1 MFFDFHINGDYK
13 LALEAYRIGYN
24 GIALIQSSKNY
35 KKDFFNDFKQI
46 KPDFE
51 VFSGVEIYAKN
62 KEGLRKNI
70 QKFRENEDVLIVNG
84 GNLKVN
90 RAACEDPRIDIL
102 AHPFKKR
109 RDSGINHILAKKAA
123 ENEVAIE
130 LSIDPILK
138 TKYSLRAKLISH
150 FRQII
155 KMHRKFGFP
164 IIISSNAYSI
174 YDLRKPNDIISLTRC
189 FGMSEQ
195 EAGNSL
201 SKIPLNIIER
211 NKIRKGIIVKGAR
224 IIKDNGGECE

>member
-1 MFFDFHINGDYK
+1 MFFDFHIHGDYI
-13 LALEAYRIGYN
+13 LSLEAYRIGYD

-35 KKDFFNDFKQI
+35 KKDFFNDFTEI
-46 KPDFE
+46 SPDFKI
-51 VFSGVEIYAKN
+51 FSGVEIYARN
-62 KEGLRKNI
+62 KEDLRKNI
-70 QKFRENEDVLIVNG
+70 QKFREREDILIVNG

-130 LSIDPILK
+130 LSIDPIIK
-138 TKYSLRAKLISH
+138 TKFSLRAKIISH

-155 KMHRKFGFP
+155 KLHRKFDFP
-164 IIISSNAYSI
+164 IIISSNAYSK
-174 YDLRKPNDIISLTRC
+174 YDLRTPNDIIALAQC
-189 FGMSEQ
+189 FGMSEK
-195 EAGNSL
+195 EAEDSL

-211 NKIRKGIIVKGAR
+211 NKIRKDIIVKGAKT
-224 IIKDNGGECE
+224 IKNRGLK